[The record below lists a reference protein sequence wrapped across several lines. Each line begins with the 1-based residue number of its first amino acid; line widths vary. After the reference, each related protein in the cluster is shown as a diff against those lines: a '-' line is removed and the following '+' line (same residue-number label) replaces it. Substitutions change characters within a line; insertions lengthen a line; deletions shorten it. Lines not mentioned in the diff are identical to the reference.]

1 MKTTQLAIATLGAAL
16 LASGFALA
24 QDTKMDRSKAQ
35 GSGSGSGAG
44 SGAGSGSGSPAEM
57 TPAMKAFKEANDK
70 MHMGMMVQMTGDP
83 DVDFIKGMMPHHQGA
98 IDMANVQLKYGKD
111 PDARKLAE
119 DIIKAQNTEIAFMK
133 EWLAKKG
140 K

>member
-1 MKTTQLAIATLGAAL
+1 MKTTQLAMATLGAAL

-24 QDTKMDRSKAQ
+24 QDTKMDPPKAQ
-35 GSGSGSGAG
+35 GSG

-57 TPAMKAFKEANDK
+57 TPAMKAFKEAIDK

-98 IDMANVQLKYGKD
+98 IDMANVQLQYGKD

>member
-1 MKTTQLAIATLGAAL
+1 MKTTQLAIATLSVAL
-16 LASGFALA
+16 LAAGVALA
-24 QDTKMDRSKAQ
+24 QDTKMDPSKAQ
-35 GSGSGSGAG
+35 GSG
-44 SGAGSGSGSPAEM
+44 SGAGSGSGSGSGSAAEM

-98 IDMANVQLKYGKD
+98 IDMANVQLQYGKD